1 MLIMCMNV
9 ILILSS
15 IICDGQ
21 SLDGFSVY
29 IQTQTYMIAADGKAV
44 SPVSPI
50 STAVKGGTILMILIF

>member
-29 IQTQTYMIAADGKAV
+29 IQTQTYMIGADGKAV
-44 SPVSPI
+44 SPIHRKEAAASGM
-50 STAVKGGTILMILIF
+50 AEWK